1 MSAAA
6 ARGKHARRWRRK
18 HDLGD
23 QRGIALIAVLWVTTI
38 LALIAAVFMRETR
51 VEVNL
56 RHNSIENAKAEAL
69 ADAGVNRAI
78 LGLLGLDK
86 SLPWAV
92 DGTPYEFAFAD
103 GTVTVAMQ
111 DEGGKIDL
119 NRSAGSVLQGLF
131 TSVGVAPASAER
143 LADAIADFRDADNL
157 RRPNGAED
165 ADYAAANL
173 PYDAKDAPFATTEE
187 LLQVLGMTRALYD
200 RVAPLITVYSPRR
213 DVNLATA
220 PPEVLRALPYLT
232 PDHIN
237 ALLQQRTTAGAAAR
251 RFRVMAVT
259 VLSAARTANGGTF
272 IREAVLRRGSDASMP
287 FQTVEWRRR
296 WPQEG
301 VAAASQ

>member
-1 MSAAA
+1 
-6 ARGKHARRWRRK
+6 
-18 HDLGD
+18 
-23 QRGIALIAVLWVTTI
+23 
-38 LALIAAVFMRETR
+38 
-51 VEVNL
+51 
-56 RHNSIENAKAEAL
+56 
-69 ADAGVNRAI
+69 
-78 LGLLGLDK
+78 
-86 SLPWAV
+86 
-92 DGTPYEFAFAD
+92 
-103 GTVTVAMQ
+103 MQ

-232 PDHIN
+232 PDH
-237 ALLQQRTTAGAAAR
+237 
-251 RFRVMAVT
+251 
-259 VLSAARTANGGTF
+259 
-272 IREAVLRRGSDASMP
+272 
-287 FQTVEWRRR
+287 
-296 WPQEG
+296 
-301 VAAASQ
+301 

>member
-1 MSAAA
+1 MMAAV
-6 ARGKHARRWRRK
+6 RCLRARR
-18 HDLGD
+18 GD
-23 QRGIALIAVLWVTTI
+23 QRGIALVAVLWVTTI
-38 LALIAAVFMRETR
+38 LSLIAAVFMRETR

-56 RHNSIENAKAEAL
+56 TRNSIENAKAEAL

-78 LGLLGLDK
+78 LGILGLDK

-92 DGTPYEFAFAD
+92 DGTPYVLD
-103 GTVTVAMQ
+103 LTGGTVTVAMQ

-119 NRSAGSVLQGLF
+119 NRSANQVLQGLF
-131 TSVGVAPASAER
+131 TSVGVAPENAAR
-143 LADAIADFRDADNL
+143 LADAIADFRDADSL
-157 RRPNGAED
+157 RRPNGAEA

-173 PYDAKDAPFATTEE
+173 PYGPKNAPFATTEE
-187 LLQVLGMTRALYD
+187 LLQVLGMTRPLFE

-232 PDHIN
+232 PDHVN

-251 RFRVMAVT
+251 RFRVVAVT
-259 VLSAARTANGGTF
+259 VLSAATTTEGGSF
-272 IREAVLRRGSDASMP
+272 IREAVLRRSSESGMP

-296 WPQEG
+296 WPQEI
-301 VAAASQ
+301 AAAPSQ